1 MKKIFLLLSVAMGL
15 SYNANAKD
23 VNCDGW
29 DCDCDPFGC
38 TFYDNS
44 CGTNCSWELDDNGTL
59 KIWATDSTKAAYM
72 NDYGFDYSLSYNGYD
87 VWVSAPWGRKLSEIT
102 AVEVSGISNIGDSA
116 FDGYSGI
123 KTITLDESVKRIG
136 AAAFYGTGLEGIDWP
151 YVEEIGSDA
160 FAETSQLKYVHLN
173 ENVKFDWIETTFYRS
188 PLEDCIWTEG
198 NRTCGSCGDKYIK
211 SGTGCV
217 AECGEEYTANSG
229 TMQCVNNATPETPSV
244 ADEIEEAEND
254 EEAIISA
261 CYNSGKVYYKGE
273 CLNEYP
279 FARKH
284 WTPAEAAKYLK
295 DDDNEIIITFK
306 K

>member
-15 SYNANAKD
+15 SYNAKAD
-23 VNCDGW
+23 NCDGW

-72 NDYGFDYSLSYNGYD
+72 KDYGYGLSFNGD
-87 VWVSAPWGRKLSEIT
+87 PVLVDAPWGRNKNSIT

-151 YVEEIGSDA
+151 
-160 FAETSQLKYVHLN
+160 
-173 ENVKFDWIETTFYRS
+173 
-188 PLEDCIWTEG
+188 
-198 NRTCGSCGDKYIK
+198 
-211 SGTGCV
+211 
-217 AECGEEYTANSG
+217 
-229 TMQCVNNATPETPSV
+229 
-244 ADEIEEAEND
+244 
-254 EEAIISA
+254 
-261 CYNSGKVYYKGE
+261 
-273 CLNEYP
+273 
-279 FARKH
+279 
-284 WTPAEAAKYLK
+284 
-295 DDDNEIIITFK
+295 
-306 K
+306 